1 MSLDLF
7 FLQYTY
13 REIPTITKIKF
24 QLRKTPTG
32 MQIPKINPKLLVPG
46 LLSDPPTTWTEEDA
60 ICIPAIIP
68 FAAIAFENPVN

>member
-1 MSLDLF
+1 
-7 FLQYTY
+7 
-13 REIPTITKIKF
+13 
-24 QLRKTPTG
+24 